1 MSARSNKQ
9 RRLTISTR
17 VIYVAIAVV
26 GLCCIL
32 AAIAFAKGESIPL
45 LRDAR
50 LPVRHVEVIG
60 ELRHLDDAR
69 ARELL
74 EPALGSNLIAVDVAT
89 LKRRLESHPWVERA
103 VIVRVWP
110 DRLRV
115 TLIERK
121 PVARWGE
128 GELIDVTG
136 KRFEPDGESRP
147 DLPMIHGPD
156 GLERS
161 LLVALASSR
170 ERLSTLGL
178 RLESLVLNDRRA
190 WTIHLD
196 NGLELRLGR
205 QQFARR
211 LDRFAGAYAPFLSSR
226 MPELMAVD
234 LRYTNGFALSWRLGA
249 DDGSERVDDGSVTDG
264 QEG

>member
-1 MSARSNKQ
+1 MSARSAKQ
-9 RRLTISTR
+9 RRRRISAR
-17 VIYVAIAVV
+17 VIYVAITAF
-26 GLCCIL
+26 GLLCIF
-32 AAIAFAKGESIPL
+32 AAIALVKDQGVPL

-50 LPVRHVEVIG
+50 LPVRHVELVG

-69 ARELL
+69 AQRLL
-74 EPALGSNLIAVDVAT
+74 GPALGSNLIAVDVAT

-121 PVARWGE
+121 PVARWGQSDF
-128 GELIDVTG
+128 IDVSG

-147 DLPMIHGPD
+147 ELPMIHGPD
-156 GLERS
+156 GLEQS
-161 LLVALASSR
+161 LVIALASSR
-170 ERLSTLGL
+170 EQLSALGL
-178 RLESLVLNDRRA
+178 RLESLILDERRA
-190 WTIHLD
+190 WTIRLE

-211 LDRFAGAYAPFLSSR
+211 LDRFADAYVPFLASR
-226 MPELMAVD
+226 MNELVAVD
-234 LRYTNGFALSWRLGA
+234 LRYTNGFALSWQLGA
-249 DDGSERVDDGSVTDG
+249 SDGSELVDDGSAADG

>member
-1 MSARSNKQ
+1 MSARSPK
-9 RRLTISTR
+9 RRGRRKSAR
-17 VIYVAIAVV
+17 VIYVSITAL
-26 GLCCIL
+26 GLFGIF
-32 AAIAFAKGESIPL
+32 AAFALANVQGIPL

-50 LPVRHVEVIG
+50 LPVRHVEVVG
-60 ELRHLDDAR
+60 ELRHLDGAR
-69 ARELL
+69 ARKLL
-74 EPALGSNLIAVDVAT
+74 GPALGSNLIAVDVAM

-128 GELIDVTG
+128 DQFIDATG
-136 KRFEPDGESRP
+136 RRFGPDGESRP
-147 DLPMIHGPD
+147 ELPMIHGPD

-161 LLVALASSR
+161 LLIALASSR
-170 ERLSTLGL
+170 ERLSALGL
-178 RLESLVLNDRRA
+178 RLKSLILDDRRA
-190 WTIHLD
+190 WTIRLE

-211 LDRFAGAYAPFLSSR
+211 LDRFAGAYAPFLLTR
-226 MPELMAVD
+226 MTELAAVD

-249 DDGSERVDDGSVTDG
+249 GDGPERVDDGSVTDG